1 MVEESQ
7 YKLPPKNKGKP
18 IKGDLNSVL
27 ATQGGHIL
35 GKVRPKKV
43 KAIARELVMKYAD
56 QFAQDFDKNKEVA
69 KLLTNITAKR
79 LLNQV
84 AGYVTRIMRSQIMQR
99 RLVASAQLTAA
110 LEGRELPEK
119 LSAIGAVASA
129 PAAEETSEE
138 QSESSSG

>member
-1 MVEESQ
+1 
-7 YKLPPKNKGKP
+7 
-18 IKGDLNSVL
+18 
-27 ATQGGHIL
+27 L

-56 QFAQDFDKNKEVA
+56 QFTQDFDKNKEMV

-119 LSAIGAVASA
+119 LSAIGAAASA
-129 PAAEETSEE
+129 PTSEE
-138 QSESSSG
+138 ASEERSEQPSS